1 MRRGAPGR
9 AVQVASVAA
18 GAAMAILAV
27 AIIRLAFHSG
37 PTQLTIM
44 PPRHSSAVGHK
55 TPVPQKLGAFT
66 TGLLLGA
73 YTGGQ
78 DLRSFDSQ
86 VGPAVLTVSYVHW
99 GTPVSSLAA
108 LIKSAARQ
116 HAEAIIE
123 LEPGAL
129 GHSARQIASG
139 SGGSDDW
146 LRQLGW
152 AIKRVGDPV
161 AISFFPEMNGPWHK
175 AWSHGA
181 TEYVAAFRHVHNVLG
196 AVAGRRITW
205 VWQASAIH
213 KSTPN
218 PMPYWPGARYVDVAA
233 MDSYYYYQHD
243 TFDAVFGKT
252 VRLIRQVAPNLP
264 LMIGET
270 ATGPLFNR
278 QVLEIKDLFAGI
290 RRDHLIGLV
299 WFNQFQHY
307 APYQFHQDWR
317 LQDNPAA
324 LAAFRSCLKKYGP
337 LAQLKSH

>member
-1 MRRGAPGR
+1 MSHGGTGR
-9 AVQVASVAA
+9 AGRVATLAVGVVVAV
-18 GAAMAILAV
+18 GAAWVTGLAL
-27 AIIRLAFHSG
+27 RSS
-37 PTQLTIM
+37 PTQPTTD
-44 PPRHSSAVGHK
+44 PPRHSSPAARKV
-55 TPVPQKLGAFT
+55 PVPQALRPFT

-78 DLRSFDSQ
+78 DLRGFDSQ
-86 VGPAVLTVSYVHW
+86 VGPAVLTVSYVPW
-99 GTPVSSLAA
+99 GAPVNFLTAR
-108 LIKSAARQ
+108 IKSAARQ

-139 SGGSDDW
+139 SGGSDTW
-146 LRQLGW
+146 LSQLGR
-152 AIKRVGDPV
+152 AIKRLGDPV
-161 AISFFPEMNGPWHK
+161 EVSFFPEMNGPWHK

-181 TEYVAAFRHVHNVLG
+181 ANYVAAFRHVHAVLG
-196 AVAGRRITW
+196 AVAGTRITW
-205 VWQASAIH
+205 VWQPSAIH
-213 KSTPN
+213 KDTPS
-218 PMPYWPGARYVDVAA
+218 PMPYWPGAGYVDVAA
-233 MDSYYYYQHD
+233 MDGYYYYQHD

-252 VRLIRQVAPNLP
+252 VSQIRQVAPTLP

-278 QVLEIKDLFAGI
+278 QVLEINDLFAGI
-290 RRDHLIGLV
+290 RRSHLIGLV

-324 LAAFRSCLKKYGP
+324 LATFRACLVKYGP
-337 LAQLKSH
+337 LARLKPR